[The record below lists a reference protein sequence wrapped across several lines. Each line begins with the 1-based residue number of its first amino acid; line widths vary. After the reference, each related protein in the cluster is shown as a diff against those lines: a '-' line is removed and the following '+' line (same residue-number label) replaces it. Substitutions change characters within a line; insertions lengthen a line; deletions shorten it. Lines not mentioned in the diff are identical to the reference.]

1 TRSKRDWSSDVC
13 SSDSYILSFI
23 TDISVLES
31 TSQLNISKFISGY
44 VVIIFIIIVL
54 LNTISESCL
63 SNPIKNLTLQFS
75 YTFIDIKSFF
85 ISAIAIL
92 SLLFNLYKS
101 ALIIKSNLSDLLMNK
116 FASFDKYCFLSL
128 GFICVILL

>member
-44 VVIIFIIIVL
+44 VVIIFIIIVV
-54 LNTISESCL
+54 LNTLSESCL
-63 SNPIKNLTLQFS
+63 SNPIKNLTLEFS
-75 YTFIDIKSFF
+75 DTFIDIKSFF

-101 ALIIKSNLSDLLMNK
+101 VLIIKSNLSYFFLYS
-116 FASFDKYCFLSL
+116 FASFYKYFFL
-128 GFICVILL
+128 I